1 MRRLLGI
8 PVGLALALSVGVLW
22 WWAVLRLV
30 LAPAEAGPVE
40 GAVAVGGWG
49 LGLLPV
55 HCVPGP
61 VGRRRRGA
69 AGGGRGDGDGAG
81 DGGGGVAGK
90 GGVPGSGGERAAA
103 GSVGVGESGA
113 VSPIGGEQGSAIGA
127 RGDGRSG

>member
-61 VGRRRRGA
+61 VGGRRRGA
-69 AGGGRGDGDGAG
+69 GVRGGAGGGGDGFVAGPATAGEWAAGEPGVGASGAWEPGAG
-81 DGGGGVAGK
+81 ESSTRASKPHRSGE
-90 GGVPGSGGERAAA
+90 GSGP
-103 GSVGVGESGA
+103 S
-113 VSPIGGEQGSAIGA
+113 
-127 RGDGRSG
+127 

>member
-8 PVGLALALSVGVLW
+8 PVGVLALALSVGVLW
-22 WWAVLRLV
+22 FWAVLRLV

-69 AGGGRGDGDGAG
+69 ADARGDGAG
-81 DGGGGVAGK
+81 GGGGGASGT

-103 GSVGVGESGA
+103 GSVAVGEPGAVTPEGVGEPG
-113 VSPIGGEQGSAIGA
+113 PG
-127 RGDGRSG
+127 

>member
-1 MRRLLGI
+1 MLGI

-61 VGRRRRGA
+61 VGGRRRRGA
-69 AGGGRGDGDGAG
+69 AGGVRG
-81 DGGGGVAGK
+81 DGGGAAGA
-90 GGVPGSGGERAAA
+90 GGVTGEDGEWAAA
-103 GSVGVGESGA
+103 GSVGAREPGA
-113 VSPIGGEQGSAIGA
+113 AVAGASEGGEQGSG
-127 RGDGRSG
+127 

>member
-61 VGRRRRGA
+61 VGGRRRRGA
-69 AGGGRGDGDGAG
+69 AGDRGAAGGLG
-81 DGGGGVAGK
+81 DGGGAG
-90 GGVPGSGGERAAA
+90 GGGGAAGNGGERAGA
-103 GSVGVGESGA
+103 GSVA
-113 VSPIGGEQGSAIGA
+113 GGEPGVVPSGSGEPGGGSPGA
-127 RGDGRSG
+127 W

>member
-1 MRRLLGI
+1 MLGI

-61 VGRRRRGA
+61 VGGRRRRGA
-69 AGGGRGDGDGAG
+69 AGGVRGGGGGGGSRVA
-81 DGGGGVAGK
+81 GGGGVAGD
-90 GGVPGSGGERAAA
+90 GGEGAAA
-103 GSVGVGESGA
+103 GSVAGGEPGA
-113 VSPIGGEQGSAIGA
+113 VPPGGGEPGSG
-127 RGDGRSG
+127 

>member
-1 MRRLLGI
+1 MGL
-8 PVGLALALSVGVLW
+8 LALALSVGVLW

-30 LAPAEAGPVE
+30 LAPEEAGPVE

-69 AGGGRGDGDGAG
+69 AGERGNGGGVGG
-81 DGGGGVAGK
+81 GGGGVAGT
-90 GGVPGSGGERAAA
+90 GGVPGSGAERAAA
-103 GSVGVGESGA
+103 ARPVAVGEPGA
-113 VSPIGGEQGSAIGA
+113 VTPGA
-127 RGDGRSG
+127 

>member
-1 MRRLLGI
+1 MLGI
-8 PVGLALALSVGVLW
+8 PVGLAIALSVGVLW

-61 VGRRRRGA
+61 VGGRRRRGA
-69 AGGGRGDGDGAG
+69 AGGVRG
-81 DGGGGVAGK
+81 DGGGGVAGE
-90 GGVPGSGGERAAA
+90 GGERAAA
-103 GSVGVGESGA
+103 GSVGVGEPGVGVSG
-113 VSPIGGEQGSAIGA
+113 GGEPGG
-127 RGDGRSG
+127 G

>member
-69 AGGGRGDGDGAG
+69 AGGVRG
-81 DGGGGVAGK
+81 DGGGAG
-90 GGVPGSGGERAAA
+90 GGGIGGGAPGSGGERAGA
-103 GSVGVGESGA
+103 GSVAVGESGA
-113 VSPIGGEQGSAIGA
+113 VSPGGGEQGPN
-127 RGDGRSG
+127 RGPGSRSG

>member
-1 MRRLLGI
+1 MLGI

-69 AGGGRGDGDGAG
+69 AGGGRGGG
-81 DGGGGVAGK
+81 DGGAAGN
-90 GGVPGSGGERAAA
+90 GGVPGSGGERAASGPVA
-103 GSVGVGESGA
+103 VGESGA
-113 VSPIGGEQGSAIGA
+113 VPPGGGEQGAGH
-127 RGDGRSG
+127 RGRG

>member
-61 VGRRRRGA
+61 VGGRRRRGA
-69 AGGGRGDGDGAG
+69 AGGLGGGAG
-81 DGGGGVAGK
+81 DGGGAAGN
-90 GGVPGSGGERAAA
+90 GGERAGA
-103 GSVGVGESGA
+103 GSVAVGEPGVMPSGSGEPGGGSSGA
-113 VSPIGGEQGSAIGA
+113 W
-127 RGDGRSG
+127 

>member
-61 VGRRRRGA
+61 VGGRRRRGT
-69 AGGGRGDGDGAG
+69 AGGVRGDGGGAA
-81 DGGGGVAGK
+81 GGGGVAGE
-90 GGVPGSGGERAAA
+90 GVRAREGGEWAAA
-103 GSVGVGESGA
+103 GSVG
-113 VSPIGGEQGSAIGA
+113 GGEPGA
-127 RGDGRSG
+127 GASGRGEPGAG

>member
-1 MRRLLGI
+1 MLGI

-30 LAPAEAGPVE
+30 LAPAEAGLVE

-69 AGGGRGDGDGAG
+69 A
-81 DGGGGVAGK
+81 DGG

-103 GSVGVGESGA
+103 GSVGVGEPPGSG
-113 VSPIGGEQGSAIGA
+113 
-127 RGDGRSG
+127 

>member
-1 MRRLLGI
+1 M
-8 PVGLALALSVGVLW
+8 GLALALSVGVLW

-61 VGRRRRGA
+61 VGGRRRRGA
-69 AGGGRGDGDGAG
+69 AGDRG
-81 DGGGGVAGK
+81 DGGGAG
-90 GGVPGSGGERAAA
+90 GGGGAAGNGGEWAGA
-103 GSVGVGESGA
+103 GSVAVGEPGAVPYGGGEPGGGSSGA
-113 VSPIGGEQGSAIGA
+113 W
-127 RGDGRSG
+127 

>member
-69 AGGGRGDGDGAG
+69 AD
-81 DGGGGVAGK
+81 
-90 GGVPGSGGERAAA
+90 GGVPGSGGEWAAA
-103 GSVGVGESGA
+103 GSLAVGEPGA
-113 VSPIGGEQGSAIGA
+113 VPPGGGEPGP
-127 RGDGRSG
+127 GDR